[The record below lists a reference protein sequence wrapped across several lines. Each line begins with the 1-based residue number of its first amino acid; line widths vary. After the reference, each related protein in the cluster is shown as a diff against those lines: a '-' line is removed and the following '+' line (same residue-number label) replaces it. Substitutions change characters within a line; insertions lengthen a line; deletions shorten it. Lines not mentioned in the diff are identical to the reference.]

1 MSEDSSNNFER
12 ILINEDKIEQM
23 ETDEK
28 EPSFGTKEKFIYYLK
43 GISSILSSIIHTFVY
58 FSIWILGYTT
68 IYLISFRRHYDK
80 NVDFSYSYCF
90 IPLMH
95 LSFSLSSPIWGVF
108 ENKFKFGGKT
118 TIFFS
123 SSVICTAFSIML
135 YSRNIYIDYILMLI
149 IGFGI
154 AMGYN
159 ITKKNACSYF
169 MNRKA
174 LICGIIHLIPNI
186 MCFALIFYNE
196 IDILNYVNAP
206 ASIEDIYY
214 KKKIFMNY
222 QELII
227 FELKVIIMASLGAI
241 VLYFQ
246 NDPKETLRLGFNEKI
261 ENEKNDN
268 DDNYNQIEAITKK
281 KKKNSKKLTIKKVL
295 KSKRT
300 IKLMLMIFLFFPT
313 INLVRNTMRMQP
325 TLYFIYAVIYNVV
338 ENISYL
344 IFTIIGCIQ
353 FRILFVFL
361 SALTSATSFILIQY
375 YDNEE
380 FFLFLGLIL
389 VAFIISGFNI
399 IFDKHILQVYGKENF
414 IEIWGIIRASGGIS
428 EIFGIIFN
436 FSLEEFSYAY
446 KIIYFINGCL
456 SLISLI
462 FGITETEEKF
472 SCDE

>member
-1 MSEDSSNNFER
+1 
-12 ILINEDKIEQM
+12 
-23 ETDEK
+23 
-28 EPSFGTKEKFIYYLK
+28 
-43 GISSILSSIIHTFVY
+43 
-58 FSIWILGYTT
+58 
-68 IYLISFRRHYDK
+68 
-80 NVDFSYSYCF
+80 
-90 IPLMH
+90 
-95 LSFSLSSPIWGVF
+95 
-108 ENKFKFGGKT
+108 
-118 TIFFS
+118 
-123 SSVICTAFSIML
+123 
-135 YSRNIYIDYILMLI
+135 
-149 IGFGI
+149 
-154 AMGYN
+154 
-159 ITKKNACSYF
+159 

-196 IDILNYVNAP
+196 IDILNYANAS
-206 ASIEDIYY
+206 ASIEGIYY
-214 KKKIFMNY
+214 RKKIFMNY

-313 INLVRNTMRMQP
+313 INLVRNTMRMKP

-361 SALTSATSFILIQY
+361 SALTSATSFIIIQY